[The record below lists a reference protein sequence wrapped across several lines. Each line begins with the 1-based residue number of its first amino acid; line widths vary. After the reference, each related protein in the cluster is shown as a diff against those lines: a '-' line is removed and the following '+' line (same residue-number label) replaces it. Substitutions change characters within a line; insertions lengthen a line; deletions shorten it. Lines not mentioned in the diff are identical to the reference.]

1 MPNPEIEQLIADA
14 LRNGIV
20 HPGDP
25 LKRIEPRPL
34 RLPFKPSPG
43 MPKEMTDLLEET
55 TKQLAEAIVHLIEAE
70 GGCELVPRE
79 ELRALRFA
87 DSDGDLGRSVPVY
100 CRCDA
105 STPLMVL
112 SVRDPQHIVIDGSA
126 IIRQLHKR
134 ESAHPHSRIDG
145 Q

>member
-1 MPNPEIEQLIADA
+1 MLSFTHTEGKSMPNPEIEQLIADA

-79 ELRALRFA
+79 ELRALRCQHPTNGAQRPRPPAHRHRRF
-87 DSDGDLGRSVPVY
+87 GDHTPV
-100 CRCDA
+100 A
-105 STPLMVL
+105 
-112 SVRDPQHIVIDGSA
+112 QA
-126 IIRQLHKR
+126 
-134 ESAHPHSRIDG
+134 RIGAPAQQD
-145 Q
+145 